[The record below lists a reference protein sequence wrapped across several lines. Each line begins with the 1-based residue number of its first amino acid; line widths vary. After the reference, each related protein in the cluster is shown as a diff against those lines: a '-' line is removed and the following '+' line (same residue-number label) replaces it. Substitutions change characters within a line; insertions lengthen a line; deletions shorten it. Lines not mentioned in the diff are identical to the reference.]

1 MESFFPPFKD
11 ANYRAS
17 ACQRAY
23 FIRDA
28 NHVRSLLAYVLD
40 ARSYNSTAAA
50 QLRMENSTGTVK
62 SRFLNVEGKIRM
74 KRKSLS
80 GDTCKKKLQ
89 ERRNQHFDEG
99 HYFTSSYQGNL
110 PARRV
115 RCMEKMRRKTQTLND
130 PSKTEVVKIKH
141 TKRNRTMKRVTR
153 RTARVRGSDY
163 LCVHNLGYLR
173 NSFLHSNLTRYSW
186 LALPSY
192 SREMNS
198 E

>member
-11 ANYRAS
+11 ANYWAS

-40 ARSYNSTAAA
+40 ARSYNNTAAA

-110 PARRV
+110 PARHGEDAAKNANIKRPEQN
-115 RCMEKMRRKTQTLND
+115 RSSKNKTHEAQQNHEKSHKEN
-130 PSKTEVVKIKH
+130 
-141 TKRNRTMKRVTR
+141 
-153 RTARVRGSDY
+153 GSCEGIR
-163 LCVHNLGYLR
+163 LPLR
-173 NSFLHSNLTRYSW
+173 PQPRLPEKLI
-186 LALPSY
+186 LALVPDQIFLTCIALILAGN
-192 SREMNS
+192 E
-198 E
+198 